1 MANSSSQNY
10 APEIVG
16 AVLEVSAHVLGRS
29 VMDSL
34 RGHFST
40 RSQKQ
45 LGDSFLDESRKLLQK
60 HLDLLEFNTQNTIR
74 RHYDQV
80 RELKQKVENSDG
92 SRWHQLHQA
101 RKYERLSQKTF
112 KIIKVASDNA
122 IDDSLMDQIEKAT
135 RRPGVG
141 LGNDV
146 PTDSTAPTKSNPFTD
161 SHQIS
166 KLTDIPVNDLDE
178 VEMTTYESK
187 ATGEGAVILDLH
199 SRNGPTQHIVSTFP
213 TVVFSDDTADEE
225 ASRSVAPEAAAL
237 TVHREDGTSPL
248 IVSTPLPYLS
258 PSNRTDKD
266 AETWTISSFAPTE
279 LFHDGPSGQ

>member
-1 MANSSSQNY
+1 
-10 APEIVG
+10 
-16 AVLEVSAHVLGRS
+16 
-29 VMDSL
+29 
-34 RGHFST
+34 
-40 RSQKQ
+40 
-45 LGDSFLDESRKLLQK
+45 
-60 HLDLLEFNTQNTIR
+60 
-74 RHYDQV
+74 
-80 RELKQKVENSDG
+80 
-92 SRWHQLHQA
+92 
-101 RKYERLSQKTF
+101 
-112 KIIKVASDNA
+112 
-122 IDDSLMDQIEKAT
+122 MDQIEKAT